1 MRQVQGLSMPTRFSS
16 SLLALFLFV
25 SVAAEAAPG
34 SPAECADRCC
44 AQSAL
49 GEVCAADCQLQ
60 CEKTGLTDPI
70 AVALGDAPAPAGDP
84 PALKPGMLQPGWQPI
99 AEQAMGDIRT
109 GVMQAHPDA
118 SRATAL
124 GDDNGTVRTAIYAFV
139 MAAGSAKPAA
149 DTAQGAEDS
158 LVDAFWQSSIGPQT
172 SEANGTERITRAYTF
187 ANAITQL
194 SHSVYGGP
202 PGAAAYAAW
211 WAYQQ
216 PDTSP
221 AQALRIGLLVGA
233 GLWASERHGDGQPV
247 AVAEVQRSSLAA
259 ALGGVTVA
267 AAGGDEQALR
277 RVFFDTGAAVLVQ
290 DGTQLYCLSATR
302 ECQQPPSQAARYE
315 GGRFVGWALEQLPA
329 GPANSGAAFPDAG
342 NAPTAPLPNSDGAL
356 RIAQGW
362 ALNWQAPKDLGNGV
376 LYPLAV
382 LKRGAD
388 KALPVVASNPAVAQP
403 SRALGAVAAPAGAA
417 VEVPAAAPAPM
428 VANAKGVAKAQVQV
442 PASVQ
447 AQPESPVPATAPA
460 PAQPQSPA
468 PGSAPEAPA
477 AATLSIS
484 RYLCER
490 GGASRSIWVIP
501 GDPKAGYVCRTMYQI
516 GNTQAVLWNA
526 KQNPNICT
534 AKAQTQVDKEKS
546 QGYQCRAVDEQ
557 GAAR

>member
-259 ALGGVTVA
+259 MSRCCAGCSSIPGRRCWCRTVRSCIA
-267 AAGGDEQALR
+267 CRPHASASSRRVRRLAMKAGGSWAGRWSNCQRGRLTVVR
-277 RVFFDTGAAVLVQ
+277 RFLTLGMRRRRPCR
-290 DGTQLYCLSATR
+290 TAT
-302 ECQQPPSQAARYE
+302 ARCGSPR
-315 GGRFVGWALEQLPA
+315 GGR
-329 GPANSGAAFPDAG
+329 
-342 NAPTAPLPNSDGAL
+342 
-356 RIAQGW
+356 
-362 ALNWQAPKDLGNGV
+362 
-376 LYPLAV
+376 
-382 LKRGAD
+382 
-388 KALPVVASNPAVAQP
+388 
-403 SRALGAVAAPAGAA
+403 
-417 VEVPAAAPAPM
+417 
-428 VANAKGVAKAQVQV
+428 
-442 PASVQ
+442 
-447 AQPESPVPATAPA
+447 
-460 PAQPQSPA
+460 
-468 PGSAPEAPA
+468 
-477 AATLSIS
+477 
-484 RYLCER
+484 
-490 GGASRSIWVIP
+490 
-501 GDPKAGYVCRTMYQI
+501 
-516 GNTQAVLWNA
+516 
-526 KQNPNICT
+526 
-534 AKAQTQVDKEKS
+534 
-546 QGYQCRAVDEQ
+546 
-557 GAAR
+557 

>member
-1 MRQVQGLSMPTRFSS
+1 MRQVQGLSMPTRFSL
-16 SLLALFLFV
+16 SLLALFLYL
-25 SVAAEAAPG
+25 SVPAEAAPG

-60 CEKTGLTDPI
+60 CEKTGLADPI
-70 AVALGDAPAPAGDP
+70 AVALGDAPVPVSDP

-109 GVMQAHPDA
+109 WVMQAHPDSPRGA
-118 SRATAL
+118 AL

-149 DTAQGAEDS
+149 DTAQGPEDS
-158 LVDAFWQSSIGPQT
+158 LVDAFWQSSIGPET
-172 SEANGTERITRAYTF
+172 PEANGTERITRAYTF

-194 SHSVYGGP
+194 AHSVYGGP

-247 AVAEVQRSSLAA
+247 AVAQVQRSSLAA

-342 NAPTAPLPNSDGAL
+342 AAPAAALPDSDGAL

-388 KALPVVASNPAVAQP
+388 
-403 SRALGAVAAPAGAA
+403 
-417 VEVPAAAPAPM
+417 
-428 VANAKGVAKAQVQV
+428 NAKGVAKAQVQAQT
-442 PASVQ
+442 PAPPVQ
-447 AQPESPVPATAPA
+447 AQPESPAPA
-460 PAQPQSPA
+460 PAQLQAEAQTQTPA

-477 AATLSIS
+477 TTTLSTS

-501 GDPKAGYVCRTMYQI
+501 GDPQAGYVCRTLYQI

-526 KQNPNICT
+526 KQNPNICA
-534 AKAQTQVDKEKS
+534 AKARAQVDKEKS

>member
-1 MRQVQGLSMPTRFSS
+1 MPTRFSS

-60 CEKTGLTDPI
+60 CEKTGLTDPV
-70 AVALGDAPAPAGDP
+70 AVALGDAPAPGNDP

-109 GVMQAHPDA
+109 GVMQAHPD
-118 SRATAL
+118 SPRATAL

-139 MAAGSAKPAA
+139 MTVGSAKLAA
-149 DTAQGAEDS
+149 DTGQGAEDS
-158 LVDAFWQSSIGPQT
+158 LVDAFWQSSIGPET
-172 SEANGTERITRAYTF
+172 PEANGTERITRAYTF

-194 SHSVYGGP
+194 AHSVYGGP

-342 NAPTAPLPNSDGAL
+342 TAVAPPLPNSDGAL

-388 KALPVVASNPAVAQP
+388 KALPVVAQAQP
-403 SRALGAVAAPAGAA
+403 QTPPPVQAQ
-417 VEVPAAAPAPM
+417 
-428 VANAKGVAKAQVQV
+428 AKAQAEGSA
-442 PASVQ
+442 PAQLQAQ
-447 AQPESPVPATAPA
+447 AQPQTVAPDPA
-460 PAQPQSPA
+460 PDATPTT
-468 PGSAPEAPA
+468 
-477 AATLSIS
+477 TLSTS

-546 QGYQCRAVDEQ
+546 QGYQCRPVDEQ

>member
-1 MRQVQGLSMPTRFSS
+1 MPTRFS
-16 SLLALFLFV
+16 LPLFALFLCV
-25 SVAAEAAPG
+25 SVAVEAAPG

-60 CEKTGLTDPI
+60 CEKTGLPDPI
-70 AVALGDAPAPAGDP
+70 AVALGDAPAPANDP

-109 GVMQAHPDA
+109 GVLQAHPDL

-158 LVDAFWQSSIGPQT
+158 LVDAFWQSSIGPDTPQ
-172 SEANGTERITRAYTF
+172 ANGTERITRAYTF

-194 SHSVYGGP
+194 AHSVYGGP

-233 GLWASERHGDGQPV
+233 GLWASERRGDGQPV

-290 DGTQLYCLSATR
+290 DGAQLYCLSATR

-342 NAPTAPLPNSDGAL
+342 KAAAPPLPNSDGAL

-362 ALNWQAPKDLGNGV
+362 ALNWQTPKDLGNGV

-388 KALPVVASNPAVAQP
+388 KAPVLAQAQSP
-403 SRALGAVAAPAGAA
+403 AAPPPPSSPALAA
-417 VEVPAAAPAPM
+417 VQDLPESSVPAPAP
-428 VANAKGVAKAQVQV
+428 
-442 PASVQ
+442 
-447 AQPESPVPATAPA
+447 APA
-460 PAQPQSPA
+460 PAQAQAQPQAPTPSPA
-468 PGSAPEAPA
+468 PEAIASTTPS
-477 AATLSIS
+477 TS

-501 GDPKAGYVCRTMYQI
+501 GDPKAGYVCRTLYQI

-534 AKAQTQVDKEKS
+534 AKARTQVDKEKS